1 MSCRLRSASQAAD
14 VARVGHITTPQMLH
28 VLRALHSQAR
38 GPDAPYF
45 VAMVDPLGKGD
56 LTFQELA
63 SSMRSCVEAGT
74 LAWQKGNAQV
84 TAVISKVKGHLIDR
98 HATVLSL
105 FREFD
110 RTGRGFLELGDLLRL
125 FRRAVRPPPCRCD
138 PPLFLVDPESCARG
152 VSQRQFVGSKRRHI
166 DTRLTPTPICP
177 PPSRPGSPR
186 RSCGCSSRT
195 CTA

>member
-1 MSCRLRSASQAAD
+1 MGK
-14 VARVGHITTPQMLH
+14 VGHVTVPQMLH

-63 SSMRSCVEAGT
+63 MAMKACVEAGT

-84 TAVISKVKGHLIDR
+84 SAVISKVKAHLMDR

-110 RTGRGFLELGDLLRL
+110 RTGRGYLELGDLLRL
-125 FRRAVRPPPCRCD
+125 FRRAVREDKSGAGGTQAAAAASVYLC
-138 PPLFLVDPESCARG
+138 V
-152 VSQRQFVGSKRRHI
+152 VSQHPIYPFVYAAYHGKWQRWNRG
-166 DTRLTPTPICP
+166 TPH
-177 PPSRPGSPR
+177 
-186 RSCGCSSRT
+186 
-195 CTA
+195 